1 MGERSVARPNGGRTN
16 GVNGNHEGV
25 GGRIQAYPG
34 GKVMMFLRAIPI
46 LLLAMAVALGFWT
59 VLEVRETVRD
69 EFNQQQ
75 LVLARQV
82 AARVGATLQTL
93 RLELESLKRSAED
106 SSDLPTALP
115 PLLRSTH
122 DRAAPHGLVEVR
134 YVSGL
139 TGQSLALDQYGKVAE
154 EAHDETDIYLLQQP
168 ELSASA
174 KSSVFIQEA
183 PFAPK
188 ERPLMVLATAVDPY
202 GAEQGILYFLVDDR
216 QLAANAVAGI
226 RSGRTGYAWIINA
239 AGIFLAHP
247 VQEYVGQDAFEVRAS
262 TQPMIS
268 FARIN
273 EIQKQRM
280 LTGQEG
286 TSWYISGSHDSP
298 NDDKAVEKLIA
309 FAPIPVGGRGE
320 YRNWSVAVVAPASEV
335 ESVVNGLWLKLFA
348 ALSPAVGAIALV
360 VVLIFTNQQRQ
371 AQELQRAIEAATLRR
386 QKSEARYRTLVES
399 ADDLIYTLSGD
410 GRILSANRA
419 ALRFLSAD
427 NHRNPEDVIGLP
439 IQDIVSP
446 ETGEH
451 LLKEVREVIAQKRGV
466 SREHSLVIG
475 DHQYWF
481 NTKLRLLEELGEDGN
496 DGNTVLAISRNMTQ
510 KRLMDEQMFNTE
522 KLASL
527 GTLAAGV
534 AHEINNPLA
543 AILGF
548 TDLLLE
554 KFSPDTQEYQDLRI
568 IEERGQHCRH
578 IVENLLDYARI
589 GASLGELTNVNN
601 DIEMVLQIVS
611 NTLLTNKINLERNLD
626 PNVPDIRG
634 NPKELQQVFL
644 NLINNAVYAMREK
657 GGTLTISSAVRG
669 NRIMVKVADTGTGI
683 PSEIQNKIFDPFFT
697 TKGVGEGTG
706 LGLSVSLGLVQKLGG
721 TITVKSST
729 GNAQTGEASGSTFT
743 VILPLPADTEVEQ
756 QR

>member
-1 MGERSVARPNGGRTN
+1 MAERSVEHPNGAKNSVLNDNYHT
-16 GVNGNHEGV
+16 VV
-25 GGRIQAYPG
+25 KAQSYPG
-34 GKVMMFLRAIPI
+34 GRVMLLLRAVPI
-46 LLLAMAVALGFWT
+46 LLLAVAVALGFWT
-59 VLEVRETVRD
+59 ILEVRETVRD

-75 LVLARQV
+75 LVLAKQV
-82 AARVGATLQTL
+82 AARVGAILQTL
-93 RLELESLKRSAED
+93 HLELESLERSLEEA
-106 SSDLPTALP
+106 SDPSVALP
-115 PLLRSTH
+115 PLLRSTFG
-122 DRAAPHGLVEVR
+122 RAAVHGLVEVR
-134 YVSGL
+134 YVSRL
-139 TGQSLALDQYGKVAE
+139 TGQTISLKQYGKVAE
-154 EAHDETDIYLLQQP
+154 EAHDETDRYLLQQP
-168 ELSASA
+168 ELSAVANTST
-174 KSSVFIQEA
+174 FIQEA
-183 PFAPK
+183 PFAPREK
-188 ERPLMVLATAVDPY
+188 PLMMLATTIDPY
-202 GAEQGILYFLVDDR
+202 EIDRGILYFLVDDR

-239 AGIFLAHP
+239 AGIFLTHP
-247 VQEYVGQDAFEVRAS
+247 VQEFVGQDAFEVREH

-273 EIQKQRM
+273 EIQKHRM

-320 YRNWSVAVVAPASEV
+320 YRNWSAAVVAPASEV
-335 ESVVNGLWLKLFA
+335 ESVVNELWIKLFA

-360 VVLIFTNQQRQ
+360 VVLIFTSQQRQ
-371 AQELQRAIEAATLRR
+371 AQELQRGIEAATLRR

-399 ADDLIYTLSGD
+399 ADDLIYTLAGD

-419 ALRFLSAD
+419 ALRLLSVDGQRA
-427 NHRNPEDVIGLP
+427 PEELIGVP
-439 IQDIVSP
+439 IQNVVSP
-446 ETGEH
+446 ETGEY
-451 LLKEVREVIAQKRGV
+451 LLREVREVIAQKRGV
-466 SREHSLVIG
+466 SREHSLVVG
-475 DHQYWF
+475 DHEYWF
-481 NTKLRLLEELGEDGN
+481 NTKLRLLEEPDENGGN
-496 DGNTVLAISRNMTQ
+496 GNTVLAISRNMTQ

-554 KFSPDTQEYQDLRI
+554 KFKPDSQEFQDLKI

-589 GASLGELTNVNN
+589 GTSLGESTNVNN

-611 NTLLTNKINLERNLD
+611 NTLLTHKINLERSLD
-626 PNVPDIRG
+626 PAMPSIRG
-634 NPKELQQVFL
+634 NSRELQQVFL
-644 NLINNAVYAMREK
+644 NLINNAIYAMKEK
-657 GGTLTISSAVRG
+657 GGTLTVSSAVRG

-683 PSEIQNKIFDPFFT
+683 PAEIQNKIFDPFFT

-729 GNAQTGEASGSTFT
+729 GNPQTGEQPGSTFT
-743 VILPLPADTEVEQ
+743 VILPLPADNEGEHHQ
-756 QR
+756 